1 MRKMLVV
8 SAMGLLALGIE
19 ARGARPLPVP
29 DAARFTEYVQAS
41 GEAGDDLQA
50 PWVEEQIQAP

>member
-8 SAMGLLALGIE
+8 SAMGLLALGID
-19 ARGARPLPVP
+19 AGGARPLPVP
-29 DAARFTEYVQAS
+29 DASRFTEYVQVS
-41 GEAGDDLQA
+41 SEAGDDFQA